1 MLISNV
7 SVLQVLTEDSSP
19 EEVAA
24 EAEGLVQ
31 AVLQG
36 HNSVVMAL
44 GQSGS
49 GKTHTMAGDTS
60 PLDRTRT
67 RTPGVLA
74 VMHRVQSTKQLCSN
88 DNNARNTRHILV

>member
-7 SVLQVLTEDSSP
+7 LVLQVLTEDSSS

-24 EAEGLVQ
+24 QAAGLVQ

-49 GKTHTMAGDTS
+49 GKTHTLAGDTS

-67 RTPGVLA
+67 RTTGVLA
-74 VMHRVQSTKQLCSN
+74 VIHSMQ
-88 DNNARNTRHILV
+88 